1 LSQAQ
6 PPPQPGYPPPSYPGG
21 ATGQTN
27 GLAIAG
33 MILGIASLVLFFLSV
48 FAAIIGVVGLI
59 LSFIGLNKSKQM
71 GGTGRG
77 MAIAGIV
84 TSAAGIA
91 IGVILFIIGLQAAS
105 DLRELEDLL
114 EQSLAR

>member
-1 LSQAQ
+1 
-6 PPPQPGYPPPSYPGG
+6 
-21 ATGQTN
+21 
-27 GLAIAG
+27 

-59 LSFIGLNKSKQM
+59 LSFVGLNKSKQM

-84 TSAAGIA
+84 TSAAGIV

-114 EQSLAR
+114 EQSLTR